1 MKSKSATDE
10 KIMQAFAQ
18 LVEQQG
24 YSGPRPLALMK
35 VQSFV
40 ILAISLAW
48 QPG

>member
-24 YSGPRPLALMK
+24 YSATTTVQLGPDR
-35 VQSFV
+35 
-40 ILAISLAW
+40 W
-48 QPG
+48 R